1 MLTFYDTFDLHVL
14 DSFSVHLHDGLHAL
28 LVLLLKIRLC
38 WMHPLFA
45 LQDYLFVVG
54 VQTVEGGHI

>member
-1 MLTFYDTFDLHVL
+1 MLTFYDTFDFHVL

-28 LVLLLKIRLC
+28 LVLLLKIWLC

-54 VQTVEGGHI
+54 V